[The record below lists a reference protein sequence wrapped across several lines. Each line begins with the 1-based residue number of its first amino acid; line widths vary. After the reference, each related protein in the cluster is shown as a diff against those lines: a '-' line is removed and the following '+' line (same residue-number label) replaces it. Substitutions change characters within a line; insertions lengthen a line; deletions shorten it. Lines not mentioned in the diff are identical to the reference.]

1 MGLPVRDVLNRIYRN
16 TALATTLTFVV
27 AYSLVF
33 SFAFGLSREVILG
46 MLGVGVATCAIE
58 FRREIEGS
66 D

>member
-1 MGLPVRDVLNRIYRN
+1 MGLPVRNVLNRIYKN
-16 TALATTLTFVV
+16 TALAMTLTFVV
-27 AYSLVF
+27 AYTLAF
-33 SFAFGLSREVILG
+33 SFVFGVSREVILG